1 AAAQQAE
8 MLALYGEGGN
18 DIGPAR
24 EASQFEPP
32 DGVFLV
38 VRDESGKAVA
48 CGGIVRFDETRAE
61 LKRMYALPQTRRRGL
76 GKHGLEARE
85 AQARAVG
92 YMGVV
97 LETGDQSVAALGLYR
112 SSGYEPIPCYG
123 VYARACAQPLPGK
136 TPSLSRAH
144 SEDRHRGQWLPCA
157 SASARR

>member
-1 AAAQQAE
+1 MRSGREPFDSPDVVRLAEAQQAE

-38 VRDESGKAVA
+38 VRDEAGEPVA

-61 LKRMYALPQTRRRGL
+61 LKRMYVLPRARGGGL
-76 GKHGLEARE
+76 GRKVLEQLE
-85 AQARAVG
+85 EQARAFG
-92 YMGVV
+92 YAGVV

-112 SSGYEPIPCYG
+112 SSGYRPIPCYG
-123 VYARACAQPLPGK
+123 VYAGRAL
-136 TPSLSRAH
+136 SLCLEKR
-144 SEDRHRGQWLPCA
+144 L
-157 SASARR
+157 